1 MSTNN
6 AKYLV
11 LRGKNKDIYFIQKR
25 LTKSQSLIIGK
36 DFIKKSLE
44 TTSLEEAIAKRDKI
58 LSELDQMELNI
69 NVQENTNINDNIQNK
84 NIEYTADI
92 NENTNIN
99 DNIQNKNIEYTADI
113 NENSNNDE
121 KSENVEHNM
130 TISDIDMGTNED
142 ISNNS
147 ISEDKKNTLF
157 TLEMLKLPNKE
168 DLVAKIDKLIPIA
181 ILFITLFIALIA

>member
-25 LTKSQSLIIGK
+25 LTKSQSLIVGK

-69 NVQENTNINDNIQNK
+69 NVPENINMNDNIQNV
-84 NIEYTADI
+84 NIEYTADTI
-92 NENTNIN
+92 
-99 DNIQNKNIEYTADI
+99 
-113 NENSNNDE
+113 ENSNKDE
-121 KSENVEHNM
+121 KSENMENNM
-130 TISDIDMGTNED
+130 TISDIDMSTNED

-147 ISEDKKNTLF
+147 ISENEKNGLVS
-157 TLEMLKLPNKE
+157 LKMLKFPNKE
-168 DLVAKIDKLIPIA
+168 DLVAKIDKLIPIT
-181 ILFITLFIALIA
+181 ILFITLFIALVV

>member
-44 TTSLEEAIAKRDKI
+44 TKSLEEAIAKRDKI

-69 NVQENTNINDNIQNK
+69 NVQENINMNDNIPKK
-84 NIEYTADI
+84 NIECTV
-92 NENTNIN
+92 NM
-99 DNIQNKNIEYTADI
+99 